1 MPRLIMQAAILA
13 AGVSSASAWA
23 SMVAQEGAME
33 GAPGMAPG
41 MAPGPAEGFADA
53 PGPSATQPFD
63 PYAEPEYTKEKFDVF
78 EHHTYTPTILESS
91 ATKKKVE
98 PSGDCKD
105 YTWDENGV
113 MSYGPVPCDDKP
125 NYMEAAPTQTYVEH
139 DGQLM
144 AAVSTDPL
152 IEAIDDV
159 HAKNCAKVYA
169 DAMLSGG
176 SLSTATVD
184 FPADAEEESCDALL
198 AIMEK
203 TEADGVCC
211 QVVDTR
217 RRALK
222 SDTYVLE
229 VDFDPTTVTEEDV
242 KKCGEKLKAADIT
255 VEISH
260 GADPQAKLEALTGV
274 DPEAVAT
281 FEDQVKNGEPVS
293 YTHLTLPTILL
304 V

>member
-1 MPRLIMQAAILA
+1 
-13 AGVSSASAWA
+13 
-23 SMVAQEGAME
+23 
-33 GAPGMAPG
+33 
-41 MAPGPAEGFADA
+41 
-53 PGPSATQPFD
+53 
-63 PYAEPEYTKEKFDVF
+63 
-78 EHHTYTPTILESS
+78 
-91 ATKKKVE
+91 
-98 PSGDCKD
+98 
-105 YTWDENGV
+105 

-152 IEAIDDV
+152 IESIDDV

-176 SLSTATVD
+176 SLMTATVD

-198 AIMEK
+198 AILEK
-203 TEADGVCC
+203 TEADGLCC

-222 SDTYVLE
+222 SDTFVLE
-229 VDFDPTTVTEEDV
+229 VDFDPTTVDEEDV
-242 KKCGEKLKAADIT
+242 KKCEEKLKAADIA
-255 VEISH
+255 VEMSD
-260 GADPQAKLEALTGV
+260 GGDPQAKLEALPGI

-281 FEDQVKNGEPVS
+281 FEDQVKNGEPMPITTPPNVVGAP
-293 YTHLTLPTILL
+293 LTGCYELDSSPPEGYVHAESNLEFDVL
-304 V
+304 RGEHESVKF